1 MKVLNHIKLLLVL
14 TVAILSFSSC
24 EQDDESIYYYI
35 VDRTWVGDLGFAVGP
50 YNVESGITFKGNDY
64 AIDEQYYYADGGGG
78 RAATLPV
85 RWWIDMGTLYLDY
98 RRDHPMLE
106 IRGVYVSGR
115 FLNGELYA
123 DGTYEFSVSLEM
135 DN

>member
-64 AIDEQYYYADGGGG
+64 ASMSSIIMPMVVEEE
-78 RAATLPV
+78 RL
-85 RWWIDMGTLYLDY
+85 LYLFA
-98 RRDHPMLE
+98 
-106 IRGVYVSGR
+106 GG
-115 FLNGELYA
+115 
-123 DGTYEFSVSLEM
+123 
-135 DN
+135 

>member
-14 TVAILSFSSC
+14 AMAILSFSSC

-35 VDRTWVGDLGFAVGP
+35 IDRTWVGDLGFAVGP

-85 RWWIDMGTLYLDY
+85 RWWDRHGNF
-98 RRDHPMLE
+98 
-106 IRGVYVSGR
+106 VSGLWAGLSYVGNKR
-115 FLNGELYA
+115 CICQWPIPERRALCRWCI
-123 DGTYEFSVSLEM
+123 
-135 DN
+135 

>member
-35 VDRTWVGDLGFAVGP
+35 IDRTWVGDLGFAVGP

-85 RWWIDMGTLYLDY
+85 RCG
-98 RRDHPMLE
+98 
-106 IRGVYVSGR
+106 
-115 FLNGELYA
+115 
-123 DGTYEFSVSLEM
+123 
-135 DN
+135 